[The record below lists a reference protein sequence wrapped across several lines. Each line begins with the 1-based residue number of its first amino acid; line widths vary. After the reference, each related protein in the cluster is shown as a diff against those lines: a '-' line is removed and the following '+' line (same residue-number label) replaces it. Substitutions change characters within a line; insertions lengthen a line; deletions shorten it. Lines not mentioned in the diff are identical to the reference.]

1 MLSEHIHYS
10 VESVVTSCSHPLL
23 ALDPVLLRR
32 VVLEE
37 LGEGD
42 YEMGGG
48 LDADQPS
55 TPSYGLVCILEALFI

>member
-10 VESVVTSCSHPLL
+10 VESVVTCCSHPLL

-37 LGEGD
+37 LGGGI
-42 YEMGGG
+42 MKWGGG
-48 LDADQPS
+48 LDAEHCAKYVAQS
-55 TPSYGLVCILEALFI
+55 SKYK